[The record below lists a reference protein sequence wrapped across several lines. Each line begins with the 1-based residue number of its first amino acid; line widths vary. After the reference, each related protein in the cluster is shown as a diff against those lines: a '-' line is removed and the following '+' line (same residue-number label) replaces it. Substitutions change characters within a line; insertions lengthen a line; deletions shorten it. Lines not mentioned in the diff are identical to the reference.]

1 MKLQLEKNEFKINK
15 FLTVRQEDNEVNIYV
30 NNKKFSQCK
39 YLLLNIPISQIQEL
53 DEINSIDEAAR
64 LLDHSLEGIEQR
76 ELEQQISIETEF
88 WAHSSNLQTWVDNLY
103 DTRLLHSN
111 LAWPLLKELYEAGD
125 PQAKKIFKEEIAKRL
140 TCDYEPIII
149 FLLEEGYLDYLN
161 RDEIESLAEH
171 LDFNVFKTVFE
182 YPALLING
190 EVVKEQ
196 FHETVQYF
204 IDEAFDYD
212 LKFDIKRKIEVATQ
226 ELIKICKNRY
236 GNSFVSKIIRD
247 LPEHI
252 EKFFLKA
259 IFLQI
264 IHRHEKHPHLFFINL
279 LNSLRETYKESLID
293 YIIYKFRIIH
303 VYGSLYLFGLSIK
316 QIASIK
322 GLERLVDLHD
332 LDLSYNNI
340 REINGLEKLGDLEEL
355 NLSSNKISEIEG
367 LASLKNLRI
376 LNLSDN
382 KITTVPDS
390 ILKLPAL
397 EELYLRDCPLEG
409 VPELVSD
416 NLIIFTN
423 KNIEQ
428 FQIETNKH
436 AFWSNRATSAFKKW
450 YKVNRL
456 KKKYNCTKEDIER
469 FRRDTGKR
477 LVYADSPTKAFK
489 KWLHEN
495 NKKIGVR
502 NG

>member
-1 MKLQLEKNEFKINK
+1 MKLQSEKNEFKINK
-15 FLTVRQEDNEVNIYV
+15 FITVKQEENKVNIYV
-30 NNKKFSQCK
+30 NNEKFLQCK
-39 YLLLNIPISQIQEL
+39 YLLLNIPISQLQEL

-64 LLDHSLEGIEQR
+64 LLDHSLEGNERRQIER
-76 ELEQQISIETEF
+76 QISIETEF
-88 WAHSSNLQTWVDNLY
+88 WAHSSNLQTWADNFY

-125 PQAKKIFKEEIAKRL
+125 PQAQKIFREEIAKRL
-140 TCDYEPIII
+140 TSGYEPIIT

-171 LDFNVFKTVFE
+171 LDLNVFKTVLE

-196 FHETVQYF
+196 FHEKVQYF

-226 ELIKICKNRY
+226 ELIEICKDRY
-236 GNSFVSKIIRD
+236 GNSFVSQIIRD
-247 LPEHI
+247 LPEYI
-252 EKFFLKA
+252 KNIFLKA

-264 IHRHEKHPHLFFINL
+264 IHRHEKHPHLFFIDL
-279 LNSLRETYKESLID
+279 LNSLRDTYKESLID

-303 VYGSLYLFGLSIK
+303 VYGYLCLYGMNIK

-322 GLERLVDLHD
+322 GLERFVDLLD

-340 REINGLEKLGDLEEL
+340 REINGLEKLSDLEDL
-355 NLSSNKISEIEG
+355 NLSHNKISEIEG
-367 LASLKNLRI
+367 LAMLKNLRI
-376 LNLSDN
+376 LDLSSN

-390 ILKLPAL
+390 ILKLPDL
-397 EELYLRDCPLEG
+397 EEIYLRNCPLEG

-416 NLIIFTN
+416 KLYIFTD

-428 FQIETNKH
+428 FQMETSKH
-436 AFWSNRATSAFKKW
+436 AFWSNGATLAFKKW
-450 YKVNRL
+450 YKINII
-456 KKKYNCTKEDIER
+456 KEKYSCTKEDIER

-477 LVYADSPTKAFK
+477 LLYGDSPTKAFK

-495 NKKIGVR
+495 KKTIK
-502 NG
+502 